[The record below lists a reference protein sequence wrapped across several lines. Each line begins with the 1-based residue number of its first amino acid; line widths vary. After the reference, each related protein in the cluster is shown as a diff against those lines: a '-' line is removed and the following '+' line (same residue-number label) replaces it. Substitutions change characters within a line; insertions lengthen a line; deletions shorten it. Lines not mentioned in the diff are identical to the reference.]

1 MGTTEHLLTVA
12 EVASRLKCHPHTV
25 RRWIW
30 AGKLRAV
37 KIGDMVRVSENEVSR
52 LTEPAESRKKDLE
65 RKSGVSALRSTMRS
79 LREELDAADVELLES
94 KIAEGEQPAEWS
106 SPIV

>member
-1 MGTTEHLLTVA
+1 LEPTENLLTVA

-52 LTEPAESRKKDLE
+52 LIEPTDSRKKDLE
-65 RKSGVSALRSTMRS
+65 RHSGVSALRSTMRS

-106 SPIV
+106 SPIA